1 MNVLVVIIIQKGV
14 IQMKFG
20 YARGSKDDPNLDLQ
34 IDALK
39 DYGVDEIYKEKVTG
53 KKQDRWQLTE
63 LLGKLRTGDT
73 LVIWRLDRLGRTVK
87 QLLALADDFEK
98 RGISF
103 VSITESFDTSTP
115 MGKFVF
121 HMFCAIAQM
130 ERDVIAERSKAGLVA
145 AKKRGRSGGRKPKDM
160 KNIERALKM
169 YFSNEFSIKD
179 IEEATSLSKTTI
191 YKYVREYK

>member
-1 MNVLVVIIIQKGV
+1 
-14 IQMKFG
+14 MKFG